1 MAWEQSPAPAAE
13 QSPASGLGSDTGTVV
28 WFCWAPGEGKGR
40 APALRFSSCP
50 GLRAEPRG
58 FPPQGLTP
66 LRCQAL
72 KDHTN
77 SQGVREG
84 TGQVPELVIP
94 QRAAGQ
100 EQGRHS
106 PCQGCWGGQGSGW
119 KGKEVAGGLTFMDSD
134 DVGVVEGRHDLDLS
148 PDVDKVLLILD
159 FVFPDGLDGHLQ
171 TNTHTQ
177 RSPRC
182 QERTPQ
188 PPAEGEPPPLLGRG
202 SLTRDEQPS
211 SPHSRALSKGITSP
225 REQLSSQL
233 QL

>member
-1 MAWEQSPAPAAE
+1 M
-13 QSPASGLGSDTGTVV
+13 GSDTGTVV

-50 GLRAEPRG
+50 GLRAEPWG
-58 FPPQGLTP
+58 FPLQGLTP

-84 TGQVPELVIP
+84 TGQVLELVIP

-100 EQGRHS
+100 EQGRHG
-106 PCQGCWGGQGSGW
+106 PCQGCRGGQGSGW
-119 KGKEVAGGLTFMDSD
+119 KGKGVAGGLTFMDSD

-171 TNTHTQ
+171 TNTQTHSGHPDA
-177 RSPRC
+177 RRGHHSPL
-182 QERTPQ
+182 Q
-188 PPAEGEPPPLLGRG
+188 RG
-202 SLTRDEQPS
+202 SPPVFWEG
-211 SPHSRALSKGITSP
+211 AL
-225 REQLSSQL
+225 
-233 QL
+233 